1 MFDQYNQARSYTG
14 DKWGVGRFRHMP
26 RLQEKKGILRVQQN
40 G

>member
-14 DKWGVGRFRHMP
+14 DKWGVGRFCHMP
-26 RLQEKKGILRVQQN
+26 RLLEKKGILSVQQK